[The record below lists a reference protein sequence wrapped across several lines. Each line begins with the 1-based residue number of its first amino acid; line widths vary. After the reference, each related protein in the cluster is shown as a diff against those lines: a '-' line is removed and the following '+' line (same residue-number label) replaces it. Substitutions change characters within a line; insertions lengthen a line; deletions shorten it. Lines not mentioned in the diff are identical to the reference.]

1 MDIDVCLFLLDRF
14 FYFFDRPTFQPL
26 LPTGWNMFGQKLE
39 DKENFPDRD
48 SESDEDEE
56 EDILPIRYKSL
67 REPIVPKSLHLPI
80 L

>member
-1 MDIDVCLFLLDRF
+1 
-14 FYFFDRPTFQPL
+14 
-26 LPTGWNMFGQKLE
+26 MFGQKLE